1 MATKNFSKMATKKL
15 EALMAT
21 ASEENKIAIQ
31 AVLEARQQVAA
42 KAAAEET
49 VVAKD
54 TLTAEEEAA
63 IAAAEANGGLNPMY
77 NGSKST
83 AEKKPKL
90 TNEELRALAEE
101 LKANVG
107 RKCQVVPFNTIE
119 WVDGYIAGVVE
130 EKRAGK
136 VLYAIKTEDGRRIV
150 KVHDSNLLRLMD
162 EKVTITKAPRARV
175 KNEETN
181 AEWAEKTMPNQ
192 IAELIGNVGKLISFD
207 KDFGGEIKAVE
218 GRIVAIVPDKR
229 VQRLLYRIAVAAPTD
244 LDKNATIT
252 LYKVTTAEGL
262 TLTEDEAYVEFNAK
276 YVERYESRINSA
288 SRAATPQDR
297 VAKCEQNLIKV
308 EARLAKAQADLEEK
322 KKQLEEAKAELEAYL
337 AKQEAAGV
345 QPDSPTDENESL
357 A

>member
-15 EALMAT
+15 EALMTT
-21 ASEENKIAIQ
+21 ASEEDKVAIQ
-31 AVLEARQQVAA
+31 AVLDARQQVAA
-42 KAAAEET
+42 KAAVEGPAEEEQ
-49 VVAKD
+49 
-54 TLTAEEEAA
+54 LTAEEEAA

-77 NGSKST
+77 NGSKAT
-83 AEKKPKL
+83 TEKKPKM

-150 KVHDSNLLRLMD
+150 KVHDSNLLRLL
-162 EKVTITKAPRARV
+162 EETVTITRAPRTRT
-175 KNEETN
+175 KTEETN
-181 AEWAEKTMPNQ
+181 AEWAEKTMPGQ
-192 IAELIGNVGKLISFD
+192 IAEVIGNVGKLISFE
-207 KDFGGEIKAVE
+207 KDFNGEAKTVE

-229 VQRLLYRIAVAAPTD
+229 VQRLLYRISVAAPTD
-244 LDKNATIT
+244 LDKNAIIT

-262 TLTEDEAYVEFNAK
+262 TITEDEAYREFNAK
-276 YVERYESRINSA
+276 YVERYEARINSA

-308 EARLAKAQADLEEK
+308 EARLAKVQADLEEK

-337 AKQEAAGV
+337 AKQEVEGV
-345 QPDSPTDENESL
+345 QAGREASDDEPL

>member
-21 ASEENKIAIQ
+21 ASEEDKIAIQ

-49 VVAKD
+49 VAEEN

-101 LKANVG
+101 LKVNVG

-175 KNEETN
+175 KSEETN
-181 AEWAEKTMPNQ
+181 AEWAEKTMPKQ
-192 IAELIGNVGKLISFD
+192 IGELIGNVGKLISFD
-207 KDFGGEIKAVE
+207 KDFGGEIKTVE

-276 YVERYESRINSA
+276 YVERYESRVNSA